1 MSIFQR
7 INENKI
13 EYVDNYEHDPEF
25 IFVNLQTYEEILLA
39 PQSVLGIPATISGA
53 ILIPANEMQ
62 RPFIFLSEDDLQIG
76 LVNYKVAREDVIFR
90 KYMNTQRKPIDN
102 PNIRRIGNERMQTN
116 FIIPY
121 QAIESYKQYLSN
133 KNLQF

>member
-13 EYVDNYEHDPEF
+13 EYVDKYEYDPEF
-25 IFVNLQTYEEILLA
+25 IFINLQTYEEILLA
-39 PQSVLGIPATISGA
+39 SESVLSIPETISGS

-76 LVNYKVAREDVIFR
+76 LNNYKVPREDVIFR

-133 KNLQF
+133 KNLQS